1 MKKVFSLDVLAKSK
15 DKSEIIAELFNISVD
30 KYSSVL
36 FQRFD
41 HDWGEF
47 IDVEIVDLK
56 HKDKV
61 KVAIIRKEPNIKDNN
76 DYGQVIVL
84 L

>member
-1 MKKVFSLDVLAKSK
+1 MLEYNEMKKVFSLDVLAKSK

-41 HDWGEF
+41 HDWGEY

-61 KVAIIRKEPNIKDNN
+61 KVALFERSQILGTMIMAR
-76 DYGQVIVL
+76 
-84 L
+84 